1 MAYIGKT
8 PTAAPL
14 TASDLTNDIIN
25 ADKIADD
32 SISEE
37 HIDNTA
43 ITGFSALTSLADTD
57 KFLVSDA
64 SDSGN
69 LKYVENQYL
78 GGGAM
83 TLLASGSPS
92 SSQVSNITFDNVFS
106 TTYDFY
112 KFYAYLNSTSQNVD
126 LRFKFRSG
134 GSTIDGSYYRG
145 AGEGAKLN
153 SSGSESHSHFV
164 ARYNAGYLDL
174 LDSANNNANIADL
187 LDLTFYDPT
196 GRDDGNIASIHG
208 KIFSFTSGSEMRSSL
223 YYAHYANQGSGDNYD
238 GGVFYYSSGNI
249 YYSSYQLYGVK
260 RS

>member
-1 MAYIGKT
+1 
-8 PTAAPL
+8 
-14 TASDLTNDIIN
+14 
-25 ADKIADD
+25 
-32 SISEE
+32 
-37 HIDNTA
+37 DNTA

>member
-1 MAYIGKT
+1 MSKT
-8 PTAAPL
+8 TIPTGGI
-14 TASDLTNDIIN
+14 TADAIDATL
-25 ADKIADD
+25 IADD
-32 SISEE
+32 AISEE
-37 HIDNTA
+37 HLDNTA
-43 ITGFSALTSLADTD
+43 LTGFGELSSLADAD

-64 SDSGN
+64 SDSN
-69 LKYVENQYL
+69 NIKYVQKSNL
-78 GGGAM
+78 PSGAM

-112 KFYAYLNSTSQNVD
+112 KFYAYLNSTSQDVD
-126 LRFKFRSG
+126 LRFVFRSG
-134 GSTIDGSYYRG
+134 GSDITGNYYRG

-164 ARYNAGYLDL
+164 ARYNQGYLDL

-187 LDLTFYDPT
+187 LDLTIYDPT

-223 YYAHYANQGSGDNYD
+223 YYAHYANQGSGDDYD
-238 GGVFYYSSGNI
+238 GGKFYYSSGNI